1 VIDDGDLDQ
10 AGSDIEPYGSLFA
23 AKKRHRALGDE

>member
-10 AGSDIEPYGSLFA
+10 AGSDIEPYGSLLPP
-23 AKKRHRALGDE
+23 KKRHRDLVE

>member
-10 AGSDIEPYGSLFA
+10 AGSDIEPYGSLFP
-23 AKKRHRALGDE
+23 AKKRHRDLVE